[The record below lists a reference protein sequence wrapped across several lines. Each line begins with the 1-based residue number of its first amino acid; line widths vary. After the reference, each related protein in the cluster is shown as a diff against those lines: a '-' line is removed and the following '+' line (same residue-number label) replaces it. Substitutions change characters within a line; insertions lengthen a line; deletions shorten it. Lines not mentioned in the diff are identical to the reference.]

1 MLKLLRTTGTVYKVA
16 NGVFPEIV
24 SSPPV
29 NNAWWRRRELT
40 RIVAL
45 IHATPLIGERSPVAE
60 GETACS
66 RDGKRVMARMAEPV
80 ATARFGDAPGAT
92 VRNPC
97 RDLITWFA

>member
-16 NGVFPEIV
+16 DGVFLEIV

-60 GETACS
+60 GQTACS
-66 RDGKRVMARMAEPV
+66 RDGKDGGTSRDRAFWRRA
-80 ATARFGDAPGAT
+80 GSDCQ
-92 VRNPC
+92 NPC
-97 RDLITWFA
+97 RGLITWFA